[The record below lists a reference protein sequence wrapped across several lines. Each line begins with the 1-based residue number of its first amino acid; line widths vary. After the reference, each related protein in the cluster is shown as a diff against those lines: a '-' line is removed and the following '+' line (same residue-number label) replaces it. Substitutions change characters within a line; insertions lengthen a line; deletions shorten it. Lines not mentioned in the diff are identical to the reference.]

1 MEDGR
6 DEVDDILKARITGLK
21 LTREKAHAALERAR
35 SATQAVADLSPI
47 IIERFTRTMREK
59 LTAGEIPFR
68 KAYLAS
74 LVDRIEVD
82 DREVRIVGR
91 KEVLEQEVRATSQ
104 AQTGVHSFVSKWR
117 PRPDSGSY
125 APP

>member
-1 MEDGR
+1 
-6 DEVDDILKARITGLK
+6 
-21 LTREKAHAALERAR
+21 
-35 SATQAVADLSPI
+35 
-47 IIERFTRTMREK
+47 MREK

-91 KEVLEQEVRATSQ
+91 KEVLEQEVLATSQ
-104 AQTGVHSFVSKWR
+104 GQTGVHSFVPKWR
-117 PRPDSGSY
+117 PRQDSNLRPPD
-125 APP
+125 